1 MWLKFFIKASP
12 LPSMSDANIFLHS
25 TLLTQTNLMYIVWT
39 NYIII
44 SFFLFVTGPEF
55 YYVRKKCFCLLYT
68 VYTDLWDI
76 FFITTACNANRIPAF
91 FTCIDGT
98 ATVFWIA
105 LSDAITVQDSAND
118 EWSLRYLVFVVSL
131 NVL

>member
-1 MWLKFFIKASP
+1 
-12 LPSMSDANIFLHS
+12 MSDANIFLHS

-76 FFITTACNANRIPAF
+76 FFITTACNANRISAF
-91 FTCIDGT
+91 FTCINRT
-98 ATVFWIA
+98 EIVF
-105 LSDAITVQDSAND
+105 SGKTSV
-118 EWSLRYLVFVVSL
+118 LRNERQTSHDRLP
-131 NVL
+131 VLQW

>member
-1 MWLKFFIKASP
+1 
-12 LPSMSDANIFLHS
+12 
-25 TLLTQTNLMYIVWT
+25 MYVVWT
-39 NYIII
+39 NYITI
-44 SFFLFVTGPEF
+44 SFLLFVTGREF
-55 YYVRKKCFCLLYT
+55 YYVRKKSFCLLYT
-68 VYTDLWDI
+68 VYTDLWNI
-76 FFITTACNANRIPAF
+76 FFIATASIANRISAF